1 GLAVGSDAQ
10 KVHVRVH
17 VPAVIPGLDL
27 SLGADADLVRQ

>member
-1 GLAVGSDAQ
+1 
-10 KVHVRVH
+10 VRVH